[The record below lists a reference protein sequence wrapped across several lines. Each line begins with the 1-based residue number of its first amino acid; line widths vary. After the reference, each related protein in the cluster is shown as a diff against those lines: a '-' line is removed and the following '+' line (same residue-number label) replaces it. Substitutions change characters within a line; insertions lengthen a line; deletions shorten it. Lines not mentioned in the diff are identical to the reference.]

1 MAGHSQ
7 FKNIMY
13 RKGAQDAKRAKL
25 FAKLA
30 REVTIAARSG
40 SDPDMNSRLR
50 SAIAAARGANMPKDN
65 IERAIARGAGGG
77 DDSNFDEVR
86 YEGYGPGGVAV
97 IVEALTD
104 NRNRTAA
111 AIRAVFGKHGGSL
124 GETNSVA
131 FNFDRVGEI
140 RYEAASADA
149 DAMFESALE
158 AGAED
163 VTSDENGHE
172 IFCAADDL
180 SAVADAL
187 EARFGEP
194 KSARLVW
201 RPRSMVEIDEKAATS
216 LFALLEALDD
226 NDDAQQVAANFDVP
240 DEVLE
245 RLNA

>member
-1 MAGHSQ
+1 MGT
-7 FKNIMY
+7 
-13 RKGAQDAKRAKL
+13 RKRCQC
-25 FAKLA
+25 
-30 REVTIAARSG
+30 TQ
-40 SDPDMNSRLR
+40 
-50 SAIAAARGANMPKDN
+50 
-65 IERAIARGAGGG
+65 
-77 DDSNFDEVR
+77 
-86 YEGYGPGGVAV
+86 
-97 IVEALTD
+97 
-104 NRNRTAA
+104 
-111 AIRAVFGKHGGSL
+111 
-124 GETNSVA
+124 
-131 FNFDRVGEI
+131 
-140 RYEAASADA
+140 AASADA